1 VRRKDD
7 TYAVAT
13 RFRCSGATF
22 LRRGLTG
29 SLFVAGANVP
39 ALLLVVAMGVVVVV
53 EVEVEVETVELVV
66 LMVGVLDKV
75 GAGVTGG

>member
-1 VRRKDD
+1 
-7 TYAVAT
+7 
-13 RFRCSGATF
+13 
-22 LRRGLTG
+22 LTG

>member
-1 VRRKDD
+1 
-7 TYAVAT
+7 
-13 RFRCSGATF
+13 
-22 LRRGLTG
+22 LTG

-53 EVEVEVETVELVV
+53 EVEVETVELVV

>member
-1 VRRKDD
+1 MRRKDD

-53 EVEVEVETVELVV
+53 EVEVETVELVV